1 MSIREVPMVN
11 DLRIYQFKNVSKEH
25 GRKRL
30 AELQEQGLIRPVATP
45 TGRKLLSFR
54 DAEALAEA
62 L

>member
-1 MSIREVPMVN
+1 MGIRDVPLVN

-30 AELQEQGLIRPVATP
+30 TELESKGLIRPTATP
-45 TGRKLLSFR
+45 TGRKLLSIR